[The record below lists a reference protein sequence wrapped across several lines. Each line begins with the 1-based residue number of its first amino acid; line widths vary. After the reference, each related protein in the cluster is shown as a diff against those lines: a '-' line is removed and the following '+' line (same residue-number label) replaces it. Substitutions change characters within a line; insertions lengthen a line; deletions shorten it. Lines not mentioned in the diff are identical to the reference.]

1 MLAFLGFLTIILLL
15 ALVMTKRTSPV
26 VALIV
31 VPIITAI
38 IGGLGSE
45 VATYMTDGIKGIAPT
60 GVMFIF
66 AILFF
71 GILTDA
77 GTFEP
82 IINRIL
88 KIVGKDPV
96 KIAIGTA
103 ILAMMIHLD
112 GSGAV
117 TFLVTVPAMLP
128 LYDALGMRRTT
139 LATIVALS
147 AGTMNIVPWG
157 GPTLRAASALSV
169 PVTEL
174 FNPMLV
180 PVICGL
186 AFVIFVAFRLGKKEK
201 ARLGDLDHIEVNHD
215 NREVEEEKQKLHR
228 PKLVTFNIILIIV
241 AIGVLISGKLPPHV
255 VFMLAFTISLIVNYP
270 DVKDQRARID
280 AHAKAALMM
289 ASILFA
295 AGVFTGILKGSGM
308 ITAMAEVAV
317 MAIPQGLGKQ
327 IPVITGV
334 LSMPASLLFDPDS
347 FYFGV
352 LPVLSSTAGEFGVEA
367 LTVGRAAII
376 GQMTTGFPV
385 SPLTGSTFLLIGL
398 TGVDLGEHQ
407 KKTIPYAFLTSI
419 VMLVVAVVLGIIPL

>member
-1 MLAFLGFLTIILLL
+1 
-15 ALVMTKRTSPV
+15 
-26 VALIV
+26 
-31 VPIITAI
+31 
-38 IGGLGSE
+38 
-45 VATYMTDGIKGIAPT
+45 
-60 GVMFIF
+60 
-66 AILFF
+66 
-71 GILTDA
+71 
-77 GTFEP
+77 
-82 IINRIL
+82 
-88 KIVGKDPV
+88 
-96 KIAIGTA
+96 
-103 ILAMMIHLD
+103 
-112 GSGAV
+112 
-117 TFLVTVPAMLP
+117 
-128 LYDALGMRRTT
+128 
-139 LATIVALS
+139 
-147 AGTMNIVPWG
+147 
-157 GPTLRAASALSV
+157 
-169 PVTEL
+169 
-174 FNPMLV
+174 
-180 PVICGL
+180 
-186 AFVIFVAFRLGKKEK
+186 
-201 ARLGDLDHIEVNHD
+201 
-215 NREVEEEKQKLHR
+215 
-228 PKLVTFNIILIIV
+228 V

-376 GQMTTGFPV
+376 GQMT
-385 SPLTGSTFLLIGL
+385 GSTFLLIGL